1 MELQLLNKILKNLQ
15 NPDPKL
21 LTFIEKKV
29 VKDISDQYDGEG
41 SQGESSEYYKYYKVN
56 GVDNIFIEIQFGTDS
71 YGDNDFPVGVQFVKP
86 KEKVVTIF
94 ETI

>member
-15 NPDPKL
+15 NPDHKL
-21 LTFIEKKV
+21 LTFIEKRV
-29 VKDISDQYDGEG
+29 VKDLSEDEDG

-71 YGDNDFPVGVQFVKP
+71 YGYNDFPVGVQFVKP